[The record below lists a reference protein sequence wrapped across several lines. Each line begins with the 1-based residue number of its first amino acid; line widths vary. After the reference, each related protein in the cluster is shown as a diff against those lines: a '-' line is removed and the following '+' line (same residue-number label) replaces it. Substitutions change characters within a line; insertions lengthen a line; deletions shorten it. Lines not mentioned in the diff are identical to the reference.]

1 MAAAQ
6 QAGVHEMILRLPQ
19 GYDTRL
25 GEDGSGLSGGQ
36 KQRVALARAMYGT
49 PSLVVL
55 DEPNSNLDTV
65 GEAALASAI
74 AAAQSPG
81 HHGGAGDA
89 PFFGIGP
96 GRQTAGAQR
105 RASAGFR
112 PESGRAQG
120 TFRPARTTTGKSCT
134 GTGRAQHEPT
144 VSALDKEFG
153 CMSSASMNTENEA
166 SMEHAYI
173 TERPERD
180 AKFFARMGWIL
191 AIVGAG
197 SFFTWAALAPLD
209 QGIPVQG
216 TVVVSGKRKA
226 VQSMSSGVVSR
237 ILVREGEIV
246 KQGQPL
252 FRLDQTQV
260 AADVQSLQAQYRMA
274 WASLARWQSE
284 RDNLKQVT
292 FPAELSND
300 PDPRLALVLEG
311 QRQLFSSRREAFYR
325 EQAGLRASIE
335 GATAQLAG
343 MRRARTDLNAQA
355 DSLQQQLSNLQPLA
369 DNGYIPRN
377 RLMEY
382 QRQLSQVQQQ
392 LAENTGE
399 SGRVEQGILESRLKL
414 QQHSEEYQ
422 KEVRTPTGRRAA
434 EKRDPVGAT
443 DFGRFRPA
451 TQRNHRHRRRR
462 RGQPR
467 RAHRRRGGASGRN
480 LAGDRAPRHHLEVEG
495 HLPINLIDKVGTH
508 LPVDI
513 LFTAFNQSRTPRVP
527 GEVSLISADQMVDE
541 KTGVP
546 YYVLR
551 SSVSD
556 QAMEKLHGLVIK
568 PGMPAEMFVRTGER
582 SLLNYL
588 FKPLLDRAGSALT
601 EE

>member
-1 MAAAQ
+1 MTI
-6 QAGVHEMILRLPQ
+6 EQ
-19 GYDTRL
+19 GY
-25 GEDGSGLSGGQ
+25 
-36 KQRVALARAMYGT
+36 
-49 PSLVVL
+49 
-55 DEPNSNLDTV
+55 
-65 GEAALASAI
+65 
-74 AAAQSPG
+74 
-81 HHGGAGDA
+81 A
-89 PFFGIGP
+89 P
-96 GRQTAGAQR
+96 
-105 RASAGFR
+105 
-112 PESGRAQG
+112 
-120 TFRPARTTTGKSCT
+120 
-134 GTGRAQHEPT
+134 
-144 VSALDKEFG
+144 
-153 CMSSASMNTENEA
+153 
-166 SMEHAYI
+166 
-173 TERPERD
+173 ERPERD
-180 AKFFARMGWIL
+180 AGFFARMGWML
-191 AIVGAG
+191 AVVGAG
-197 SFFTWAALAPLD
+197 SFFLWASLAPLD

-226 VQSMSSGVVSR
+226 VQSMSGGVLSR
-237 ILVREGEIV
+237 ILVREGEAV

-260 AADVQSLQAQYRMA
+260 EADVQSLQAQYRMA

-284 RDNLKQVT
+284 RDNLKQVS

-311 QRQLFSSRREAFYR
+311 QRQLFSSRREAFDR
-325 EQAGLRASIE
+325 EQAGLRANIE

-343 MRRARTDLNAQA
+343 MRRARTDLTAQA
-355 DSLQQQLSNLQPLA
+355 ESLRQQLTNLQPLA

-377 RLMEY
+377 RLMEF

-392 LAENTGE
+392 LAQNTGE
-399 SGRVEQGILESRLKL
+399 SGRVEQGIVETRLKL

-422 KEVRTPTGRRAA
+422 KEVRSQLADAQLKSLTLEQQLTSAGFNLQQSEIVAPADGIAVNLGVHT
-434 EKRDPVGAT
+434 EGAVI
-443 DFGRFRPA
+443 RPGE
-451 TQRNHRHRRRR
+451 TLLEIVPQGTR
-462 RGQPR
+462 
-467 RAHRRRGGASGRN
+467 
-480 LAGDRAPRHHLEVEG
+480 LEVEG
-495 HLPINLIDKVGTH
+495 HLPVNLIDKVGSH

-513 LFTAFNQSRTPRVP
+513 LFTAFNQSKTPRVP

-556 QAMEKLHGLVIK
+556 VAMEKLNGLVIK

>member
-1 MAAAQ
+1 MSKDS
-6 QAGVHEMILRLPQ
+6 GMTIEQ
-19 GYDTRL
+19 GY
-25 GEDGSGLSGGQ
+25 
-36 KQRVALARAMYGT
+36 
-49 PSLVVL
+49 
-55 DEPNSNLDTV
+55 
-65 GEAALASAI
+65 
-74 AAAQSPG
+74 
-81 HHGGAGDA
+81 A
-89 PFFGIGP
+89 P
-96 GRQTAGAQR
+96 
-105 RASAGFR
+105 
-112 PESGRAQG
+112 
-120 TFRPARTTTGKSCT
+120 
-134 GTGRAQHEPT
+134 
-144 VSALDKEFG
+144 
-153 CMSSASMNTENEA
+153 
-166 SMEHAYI
+166 
-173 TERPERD
+173 ERPERD
-180 AKFFARMGWIL
+180 AGFFTRIGWML
-191 AIVGAG
+191 AVVGAG
-197 SFFTWAALAPLD
+197 SFFLWASLAPLD

-226 VQSMSSGVVSR
+226 VQSMSGGVLSR
-237 ILVREGEIV
+237 ILVREGEAV

-260 AADVQSLQAQYRMA
+260 EADVQSLQAQYRMA

-284 RDNLKQVT
+284 RDNLKQVS

-311 QRQLFSSRREAFYR
+311 QRQLFSSRREAFDR
-325 EQAGLRASIE
+325 EQAGMRANIE

-343 MRRARTDLNAQA
+343 MRRARTDLTTQA
-355 DSLQQQLSNLQPLA
+355 ESLRQQLTNLQPLA

-377 RLMEY
+377 RLMEF

-392 LAENTGE
+392 LAQNSGE
-399 SGRVEQGILESRLKL
+399 SGRVEQGIVETRLKL

-422 KEVRTPTGRRAA
+422 KEVRSQLADAQLKTLTLEQQLTSADFNLQQSEIIAPADGIAVNLGVHT
-434 EKRDPVGAT
+434 EGAVI
-443 DFGRFRPA
+443 RPGE
-451 TQRNHRHRRRR
+451 TLLEIVPQGTR
-462 RGQPR
+462 
-467 RAHRRRGGASGRN
+467 
-480 LAGDRAPRHHLEVEG
+480 LEVEG
-495 HLPINLIDKVGTH
+495 HLPVNLIDKVGSH

-513 LFTAFNQSRTPRVP
+513 LFTAFNQSKTPRVP

-556 QAMEKLHGLVIK
+556 VAMEKLNGLVIK